1 MDTQGQRQKR
11 SSTETF
17 DPPALEPCS
26 KTKVSEYSYLLHLSS
41 FFWKNCILLIILFL
55 VILLILVICSDLT
68 NLNYTKTLYLI
79 ELNSLSCPRPDS
91 EFMVNNKDTFEQ

>member
-26 KTKVSEYSYLLHLSS
+26 KTKVRVYVFTWAHEDVWQSI
-41 FFWKNCILLIILFL
+41 N
-55 VILLILVICSDLT
+55 T
-68 NLNYTKTLYLI
+68 
-79 ELNSLSCPRPDS
+79 
-91 EFMVNNKDTFEQ
+91 